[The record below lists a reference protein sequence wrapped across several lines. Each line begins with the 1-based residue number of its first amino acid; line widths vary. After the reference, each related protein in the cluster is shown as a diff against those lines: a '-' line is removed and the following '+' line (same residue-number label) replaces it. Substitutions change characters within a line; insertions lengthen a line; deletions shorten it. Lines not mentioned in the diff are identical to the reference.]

1 MNVLSFNLMNYPMSS
16 FTKII
21 YDIINLIRPQLHAK
35 ANLKGK
41 VYNKMDD
48 KSKSVGLVETKFFE
62 INEKIKLE
70 SGVEFGPI
78 QVAYETYGTLNEKKD
93 NAILLLHALTG
104 DAHAAGYNTPND
116 KKPGWWDD
124 MVGPGKAFD
133 TNKYFVIATNML
145 GGCSGT
151 TGPCSL
157 NPETGKPYGLSFPVI
172 TIEDTVKVQRKLVDY
187 FNIKKLIVAGG
198 SMGGM
203 QALEWAIE
211 QNDIVT
217 SAIIIASTGRLTA
230 QGIAFNAVGR
240 NAILSDPYFNNG
252 DYYNKEQQPEKGLS
266 IARMVGHITYLC
278 EEAMHSKFGR
288 KFQDKEKP
296 NFDFN
301 IDFQVESY
309 LAHQGQTFVD
319 RFDAN
324 SYLYITKAVDYFDV
338 AKKYGSLEAA
348 FKKSNA
354 KFLIMSFTSDWLFPT
369 EQSKELVKAIVKAGK
384 DVSFCEIASP
394 CGHDAFLLEF
404 ETQTK
409 IVKSFLAKERAICD
423 ERD

>member
-1 MNVLSFNLMNYPMSS
+1 MEENN
-16 FTKII
+16 
-21 YDIINLIRPQLHAK
+21 
-35 ANLKGK
+35 
-41 VYNKMDD
+41 
-48 KSKSVGLVETKFFE
+48 KSVGIVKTQFFQIE
-62 INEKIKLE
+62 DNIELE
-70 SGVEFGPI
+70 SGTLFGPI
-78 QVAYETYGTLNEKKD
+78 QVAYETYGQLNETKD

-104 DAHAAGYNTPND
+104 DAHAAGYHSEED

-133 TNKYFVIATNML
+133 TDKYFVISSNML

-151 TGPCSL
+151 TGPCSI
-157 NPETGKPYGLSFPVI
+157 NPQTGKPYGLSFPVI
-172 TIEDTVKVQRKLVDY
+172 TISDTVKVQRKLIEHLGV
-187 FNIKKLIVAGG
+187 KKLIVAGG

-211 QNDIVT
+211 QNDLVN
-217 SAIIIASTGRLTA
+217 ACIIIASTGRLTA

-252 DYYNKEQQPEKGLS
+252 DYYDKELQPERGLA

-278 EEAMHSKFGR
+278 EDAMHKKFGR
-288 KFQDKEKP
+288 RFQDKNKP
-296 NFDFN
+296 NFDFH
-301 IDFQVESY
+301 IDFEVESY
-309 LAHQGQTFVD
+309 LEHQGRTFVD

-324 SYLYITKAVDYFDV
+324 SYLYITKAVDYFD
-338 AKKYGSLEAA
+338 AAYKYGSLENA
-348 FKKSNA
+348 FKRTNA

-369 EQSKELVKAIVKAGK
+369 AQSKELVQALTKEGK
-384 DVSFCEIASP
+384 DVSFCEIESP

-409 IVKSFLAKERAICD
+409 IIKSFLAKERGLY
-423 ERD
+423 EQSL

>member
-1 MNVLSFNLMNYPMSS
+1 ME
-16 FTKII
+16 K
-21 YDIINLIRPQLHAK
+21 
-35 ANLKGK
+35 
-41 VYNKMDD
+41 D
-48 KSKSVGLVETKFFE
+48 KNSAGIVETKFFQ
-62 INEKIKLE
+62 INEKIELE
-70 SGVEFGPI
+70 SGIKFGPI
-78 QVAYETYGTLNEKKD
+78 QVAYETYGKLNTAKD

-104 DAHAAGYNTPND
+104 DAHAAGYHSTDD

-133 TNKYFVIATNML
+133 TNKYFVISSNML

-151 TGPCSL
+151 TGPCSI
-157 NPETGKPYGLSFPVI
+157 NPNTGKPYGLSFPVI
-172 TIEDTVKVQRKLVDY
+172 TIGDTVKVQRKLVEHLGV
-187 FNIKKLIVAGG
+187 KKLIVAGG

-211 QNDIVT
+211 QSDMVSACIV
-217 SAIIIASTGRLTA
+217 IASTGRLTA

-252 DYYNKEQQPEKGLS
+252 NYYTEEKQPEQGLA

-278 EEAMHSKFGR
+278 EDAMHKKFGR
-288 KFQDKEKP
+288 RFQDKDKP

-301 IDFQVESY
+301 IDFEVESY
-309 LAHQGQTFVD
+309 LEHQGRTFVG

-324 SYLYITKAVDYFDV
+324 SYLYITKAVDYFD
-338 AKKYGSLEAA
+338 AAGKYGSLENA
-348 FKKSNA
+348 FKQTNA

-369 EQSKELVKAIVKAGK
+369 SQSKELVKALTKAGK
-384 DVSFCEIASP
+384 DVSFCEIESP

-404 ETQTK
+404 DTQTK
-409 IVKSFLAKERAICD
+409 IIKSFLAKERGLH
-423 ERD
+423 EQPL